1 MITRKP
7 IARKP
12 KLNRTQKSESRIVL
26 CNRNSNILKRRR
38 NESLESLTEK
48 QMENILEDIN
58 DTALAVVRYGME
70 NTDICD
76 LMATAAENLDL
87 DWRDKEN
94 EQAIEEEMTR
104 LEDNARD
111 AVNAITNAI
120 DSILPLSKL
129 NRVYVSVLKTCHAMA
144 RKPSMTLSD
153 MQKSSSPRSLCMT
166 IRRMSMICVSLSRT
180 LWKKQNTWNAII
192 ILEFVVFSVTVNVV
206 NQNRI
211 FCTFIHGV
219 IVS

>member
-7 IARKP
+7 ITRKP
-12 KLNRTQKSESRIVL
+12 KINRTRKAESRIVL
-26 CNRNSNILKRRR
+26 NNRNSNILKRRR

-48 QMENILEDIN
+48 QMENILADIN
-58 DTALAVVRYGME
+58 DTALDVVRYGME
-70 NTDICD
+70 NTGICD

-120 DSILPLSKL
+120 DRIWPLSKL
-129 NRVYVSVLKTCHAMA
+129 NRAQKQRLCFGLEDLSCYGAKAVDNPSEYAKVIIATFALHDDTTDVDDLCFAIENALEETEYIERNQRNGVRRVSCY
-144 RKPSMTLSD
+144 RKH
-153 MQKSSSPRSLCMT
+153 R
-166 IRRMSMICVSLSRT
+166 
-180 LWKKQNTWNAII
+180 
-192 ILEFVVFSVTVNVV
+192 
-206 NQNRI
+206 
-211 FCTFIHGV
+211 
-219 IVS
+219 

>member
-7 IARKP
+7 LARKP
-12 KLNRTQKSESRIVL
+12 KLNRTRKAESRIVL
-26 CNRNSNILKRRR
+26 NNRNSNILKRRR

-48 QMENILEDIN
+48 QMENILADIN

-70 NTDICD
+70 NTGICD

-111 AVNAITNAI
+111 AVNAITSAI

-129 NRVYVSVLKTCHAMA
+129 NRAQKQRLCFGLEDLSCYGAKAVDN
-144 RKPSMTLSD
+144 PSEYAKVIIATFALHD
-153 MQKSSSPRSLCMT
+153 DTTDVDALCFAIENALEET
-166 IRRMSMICVSLSRT
+166 EYIERNQRNGIRR
-180 LWKKQNTWNAII
+180 
-192 ILEFVVFSVTVNVV
+192 VFC
-206 NQNRI
+206 NRKRR
-211 FCTFIHGV
+211 
-219 IVS
+219 

>member
-7 IARKP
+7 ITRKP
-12 KLNRTQKSESRIVL
+12 KFNRTRKAESRVVL
-26 CNRNSNILKRRR
+26 RNRNSNILKRRR

-48 QMENILEDIN
+48 QMENILADIN

-70 NTDICD
+70 NTGICD

-111 AVNAITNAI
+111 AVNTITNAI
-120 DSILPLSKL
+120 DRILPLNRL
-129 NRVYVSVLKTCHAMA
+129 NRAQKQRLYFGLEDLSCYGAKAVD
-144 RKPSMTLSD
+144 KPSDYAKVIIATFALHD
-153 MQKSSSPRSLCMT
+153 DTTDVDDLCFAIENALEET
-166 IRRMSMICVSLSRT
+166 EYVERKQSNYNRRIVHSR
-180 LWKKQNTWNAII
+180 NH
-192 ILEFVVFSVTVNVV
+192 
-206 NQNRI
+206 R
-211 FCTFIHGV
+211 
-219 IVS
+219 

>member
-1 MITRKP
+1 MITRKSL
-7 IARKP
+7 ARKP
-12 KLNRTQKSESRIVL
+12 KLNRTRKAESRIVL
-26 CNRNSNILKRRR
+26 NNRNSNILKRRR

-48 QMENILEDIN
+48 QMENILADIN

-70 NTDICD
+70 NTGICD

-111 AVNAITNAI
+111 AVNAITSAI

-129 NRVYVSVLKTCHAMA
+129 NRAQKQRLCFGLEDLTCYGAKAVDNPSEYAKVIIATFALHDDTKDVDDLCFAIENA
-144 RKPSMTLSD
+144 LEETEYIERNQRNGVRRVFCYRK
-153 MQKSSSPRSLCMT
+153 
-166 IRRMSMICVSLSRT
+166 RR
-180 LWKKQNTWNAII
+180 
-192 ILEFVVFSVTVNVV
+192 
-206 NQNRI
+206 
-211 FCTFIHGV
+211 
-219 IVS
+219 

>member
-129 NRVYVSVLKTCHAMA
+129 NRAQKQRLCFGLED
-144 RKPSMTLSD
+144 LSCYGAKAVD
-153 MQKSSSPRSLCMT
+153 DPIGYARSLCMT